1 MKINSIIDLVKD
13 LDTSRQTKNLN
24 KLLIRIL
31 LHLQVEFST
40 FISNAMTNFIER
52 IKSYSKRKDAAD
64 MAIRAWKSDNKKVYA
79 DFCKRMDA
87 VAKGNMSVLMD
98 MYLMMRDCV
107 PPEALMM
114 YNWLSDFVNV
124 KDVSDIA
131 NQQWAGQYTETI
143 ARCITNK
150 RLWIGINVKTG
161 MVELLTSPKSGLLMV
176 HSETSIEIWNHLP
189 LEMRTY
195 LTEQLDLLM
204 RNSKGCFLLSKL
216 KKKMVYQ
223 FLTYISQIVFLSH
236 AVFIGGFMANLYD
249 RVMEKKK
256 DLAYCMYYFVVFD
269 HGLLRMTKLFNR
281 LLNSEEVDHGD
292 ILLAKSCVTMLA
304 NRSIEMGAETKADWE
319 DTIEDCTPEIWKEVM
334 FALRKVKGRRGNR
347 KVIQS
352 LDDIL
357 WGGKERIKQ
366 GIRLFLEENTEDI
379 SLAYLLQSLVKSG
392 KIKASTR
399 YMTFHRAIE
408 QFSQRHYGH
417 DIPQKRYGEIK
428 ELTLNS
434 PQRGSSYTKAKRI
447 IDRWT
452 DYFANNG

>member
-1 MKINSIIDLVKD
+1 
-13 LDTSRQTKNLN
+13 
-24 KLLIRIL
+24 
-31 LHLQVEFST
+31 
-40 FISNAMTNFIER
+40 MTNFIER

-428 ELTLNS
+428 DMALDL
-434 PQRGSSYTKAKRI
+434 PQRGNSYVKVKRT

-452 DYFANNG
+452 DYFIKNG

>member
-1 MKINSIIDLVKD
+1 MI
-13 LDTSRQTKNLN
+13 
-24 KLLIRIL
+24 
-31 LHLQVEFST
+31 
-40 FISNAMTNFIER
+40 NFIER
-52 IKSYSKRKDAAD
+52 IKSYSKRKDTAD
-64 MAIRAWKSDNKKVYA
+64 MAIRAWKSANEEAYA
-79 DFCKRMDA
+79 NFCKRIDA
-87 VAKGNMSVLMD
+87 VAKGNISVMMD

-114 YNWLSDFVNV
+114 YNWLSDFVNG

-131 NQQWAGQYTETI
+131 NQQWAGQYTKTI

-150 RLWIGINVKTG
+150 CLWIGINVKTG
-161 MVELLTSPKSGLLMV
+161 TVELFPSPKSGLLMV
-176 HSETSIEIWNHLP
+176 HSETPIEIWNRLP
-189 LEMRTY
+189 QGVRSY
-195 LTEQLDLLM
+195 LIGQLDMFM
-204 RNSKGCFLLSKL
+204 RNSKGCYLLSKL
-216 KKKMVYQ
+216 ERKMVYQ
-223 FLTYISQIVFLSH
+223 FLTYISQIIFLSY

-249 RVMEKKK
+249 RVMEKKE
-256 DLAYCMYYFVVFD
+256 DLVYCMYYFVVFD
-269 HGLLRMTKLFNR
+269 HGLSRMAKLLNR

-292 ILLAKSCVTMLA
+292 MLLVKLCVTMLA
-304 NRSIEMGAETKADWE
+304 NRSIEMGTETKADWE
-319 DTIEDCTPEIWKEVM
+319 DTIEGCTPEFWKEVM

-357 WGGKERIKQ
+357 LGDKERIKQ

-379 SLAYLLQSLVKSG
+379 SLAYLLKSLVKSG

-434 PQRGSSYTKAKRI
+434 PQRGNSYTKAKRM
-447 IDRWT
+447 IDQWT
-452 DYFANNG
+452 DFFINNG

>member
-1 MKINSIIDLVKD
+1 
-13 LDTSRQTKNLN
+13 
-24 KLLIRIL
+24 
-31 LHLQVEFST
+31 
-40 FISNAMTNFIER
+40 MTNFIER

-216 KKKMVYQ
+216 EKKMVYQ

-249 RVMEKKK
+249 RVMEKKE

-408 QFSQRHYGH
+408 QFSQRHYGN

>member
-1 MKINSIIDLVKD
+1 
-13 LDTSRQTKNLN
+13 
-24 KLLIRIL
+24 
-31 LHLQVEFST
+31 
-40 FISNAMTNFIER
+40 
-52 IKSYSKRKDAAD
+52 
-64 MAIRAWKSDNKKVYA
+64 
-79 DFCKRMDA
+79 
-87 VAKGNMSVLMD
+87 
-98 MYLMMRDCV
+98 MMRDCT
-107 PPEALMM
+107 PPEALIM
-114 YNWLSDFVNV
+114 YNWLSDFVNG
-124 KDVSDIA
+124 KGVSGVE

-143 ARCITNK
+143 AQCITNK
-150 RLWIGINVKTG
+150 CLWIGINVKTS

-176 HSETSIEIWNHLP
+176 HSETPIEIWNRLP
-189 LEMRTY
+189 QELRSY
-195 LTEQLDLLM
+195 LIGQLDM
-204 RNSKGCFLLSKL
+204 FMKNSKGCYLLSKL
-216 KKKMVYQ
+216 ERKMVYQ

-249 RVMEKKK
+249 RVMEKKE

-269 HGLLRMTKLFNR
+269 HGLTRMAKSFNC

-292 ILLAKSCVTMLA
+292 MLLVKSCVTLLV
-304 NRSIEMGAETKADWE
+304 NRSIEMGTEAKADWK
-319 DTIEDCTPEIWKEVM
+319 DTIEKCNPEIWKEVM

-357 WGGKERIKQ
+357 LGDKERIKQ
-366 GIRLFLEENTEDI
+366 GILLFLEENTEDI
-379 SLAYLLQSLVKSG
+379 SLAYLLKSLVKSS
-392 KIKASTR
+392 KIKTSTR

>member
-1 MKINSIIDLVKD
+1 
-13 LDTSRQTKNLN
+13 
-24 KLLIRIL
+24 
-31 LHLQVEFST
+31 
-40 FISNAMTNFIER
+40 MTNFIER

-143 ARCITNK
+143 ARCITNM

-357 WGGKERIKQ
+357 LGDKERIKL
-366 GIRLFLEENTEDI
+366 GILLFLEENTEDI
-379 SLAYLLQSLVKSG
+379 SLAYLLKSLVKSG

>member
-1 MKINSIIDLVKD
+1 M
-13 LDTSRQTKNLN
+13 
-24 KLLIRIL
+24 
-31 LHLQVEFST
+31 
-40 FISNAMTNFIER
+40 
-52 IKSYSKRKDAAD
+52 AD
-64 MAIRAWKSDNKKVYA
+64 MAIRAWKSANEEAYA
-79 DFCKRMDA
+79 NFCKRIDA
-87 VAKGNMSVLMD
+87 VAKGNISVMMD

-114 YNWLSDFVNV
+114 YNWLSDFVNG

-131 NQQWAGQYTETI
+131 NQQWAGQYTKTI

-150 RLWIGINVKTG
+150 CLWIGINVKTG
-161 MVELLTSPKSGLLMV
+161 TVELFPSPKSGLLMV
-176 HSETSIEIWNHLP
+176 HSETPIEIWNRLP
-189 LEMRTY
+189 QGVRSY
-195 LTEQLDLLM
+195 LIGQLDMFM
-204 RNSKGCFLLSKL
+204 RNSKGCYLLSKL
-216 KKKMVYQ
+216 ERKMVYQ
-223 FLTYISQIVFLSH
+223 FLTYISQIIFLSY

-249 RVMEKKK
+249 RVMEKKE
-256 DLAYCMYYFVVFD
+256 DLVYCMYYFVVFD
-269 HGLLRMTKLFNR
+269 HGLSRMAKLLNR

-292 ILLAKSCVTMLA
+292 MLLVKSCVTMLA
-304 NRSIEMGAETKADWE
+304 NRSIEMGTETKADWE
-319 DTIEDCTPEIWKEVM
+319 DTIEGCTPEFWKEVM

-357 WGGKERIKQ
+357 LGDKERIKQ

-379 SLAYLLQSLVKSG
+379 SLAYLLKSLVKSG

-434 PQRGSSYTKAKRI
+434 PQRGNSYTKAKRM
-447 IDRWT
+447 IDQWT
-452 DYFANNG
+452 DFFINNG

>member
-1 MKINSIIDLVKD
+1 MI
-13 LDTSRQTKNLN
+13 
-24 KLLIRIL
+24 
-31 LHLQVEFST
+31 
-40 FISNAMTNFIER
+40 NFIER
-52 IKSYSKRKDAAD
+52 INSYSPKKETAD
-64 MAIRAWKSDNKKVYA
+64 MTIRAWKSANEEVYA
-79 DFCKRMDA
+79 DFCKRMEA
-87 VAKGNMSVLMD
+87 VAKGDMSVLMD

-114 YNWLSDFVNV
+114 YNWLSDFVNG

-161 MVELLTSPKSGLLMV
+161 TVELLTSPKSGLLMV
-176 HSETSIEIWNHLP
+176 HSETPIEIWNRLP
-189 LEMRTY
+189 QELRSY
-195 LTEQLDLLM
+195 LIGQLDM
-204 RNSKGCFLLSKL
+204 FMKNSKGCYLLSKL
-216 KKKMVYQ
+216 ERKMVYQ
-223 FLTYISQIVFLSH
+223 FLAYIFQIVFLSH
-236 AVFIGGFMANLYD
+236 AVFLGGFMANLYD
-249 RVMEKKK
+249 RVMEKKE

-269 HGLLRMTKLFNR
+269 HGLTRMAKSLNC

-292 ILLAKSCVTMLA
+292 MLLVKSCVTLLV
-304 NRSIEMGAETKADWE
+304 NGSIEMGTETKADWE
-319 DTIEDCTPEIWKEVM
+319 DTIEGCTPEIWKEVM

-357 WGGKERIKQ
+357 SGDKERIKQ
-366 GIRLFLEENTEDI
+366 GILLFLEENTEDI
-379 SLAYLLQSLVKSG
+379 SLAYLLKSLVKSG

-399 YMTFHRAIE
+399 YMTFHRSIE

-434 PQRGSSYTKAKRI
+434 PQRGNSYTKAKRM
-447 IDRWT
+447 IDQWT
-452 DYFANNG
+452 DYFINNG

>member
-1 MKINSIIDLVKD
+1 
-13 LDTSRQTKNLN
+13 
-24 KLLIRIL
+24 
-31 LHLQVEFST
+31 
-40 FISNAMTNFIER
+40 MTNFIER

-357 WGGKERIKQ
+357 LGDKERIKQ
-366 GIRLFLEENTEDI
+366 GILLFLEENTEDI

>member
-1 MKINSIIDLVKD
+1 
-13 LDTSRQTKNLN
+13 
-24 KLLIRIL
+24 
-31 LHLQVEFST
+31 
-40 FISNAMTNFIER
+40 MTNFIER

-256 DLAYCMYYFVVFD
+256 NLAYCMYYFVVFD

-334 FALRKVKGRRGNR
+334 FALRKVKGRRGNK

-357 WGGKERIKQ
+357 LGDKERIKQ
-366 GIRLFLEENTEDI
+366 GILLFLEENTEDI

>member
-1 MKINSIIDLVKD
+1 MI
-13 LDTSRQTKNLN
+13 
-24 KLLIRIL
+24 
-31 LHLQVEFST
+31 
-40 FISNAMTNFIER
+40 NFIER

-64 MAIRAWKSDNKKVYA
+64 MAIRAWKSAHEEVYA

-87 VAKGNMSVLMD
+87 VAKGDVSVLMD
-98 MYLMMRDCV
+98 MYLMMQKCT

-114 YNWLSDFVNV
+114 YDWLSNLANG
-124 KDVSDIA
+124 KDIQNIT

-143 ARCITNK
+143 AQCITNK
-150 RLWIGINVKTG
+150 RLWIGVSIKMGTI
-161 MVELLTSPKSGLLMV
+161 ELLTSPKSGLLMV
-176 HSETSIEIWNHLP
+176 HSETPIEIWNRLP
-189 LEMRTY
+189 QELKSY
-195 LTEQLDLLM
+195 LSEQLDKLM
-204 RNSKGCFLLSKL
+204 RNSKGCYLLSKL
-216 KKKMVYQ
+216 ERKMVYQ

-236 AVFIGGFMANLYD
+236 AVFIGVFMANLYD
-249 RVMEKKK
+249 RVMEKKE

-269 HGLLRMTKLFNR
+269 HGLSRMAKLLNR

-292 ILLAKSCVTMLA
+292 MLLVKLCVTLLV
-304 NRSIEMGAETKADWE
+304 NGSIEMGAETKADWE

-357 WGGKERIKQ
+357 LGDKERIKQ
-366 GIRLFLEENTEDI
+366 GILLFLEENTEDI
-379 SLAYLLQSLVKSG
+379 SLAYLLKSLVKSG

-434 PQRGSSYTKAKRI
+434 PQRGNSYTKAKRM

>member
-1 MKINSIIDLVKD
+1 M
-13 LDTSRQTKNLN
+13 
-24 KLLIRIL
+24 
-31 LHLQVEFST
+31 
-40 FISNAMTNFIER
+40 
-52 IKSYSKRKDAAD
+52 AD
-64 MAIRAWKSDNKKVYA
+64 MAMRAWKSAHEEMYA

-87 VAKGNMSVLMD
+87 VAKGDVSVLMD
-98 MYLMMRDCV
+98 MYLMMQKCT

-114 YNWLSDFVNV
+114 YDWLSNLANG
-124 KDVSDIA
+124 KDIQNIA
-131 NQQWAGQYTETI
+131 NQQWASQYTETI
-143 ARCITNK
+143 AQCITNK
-150 RLWIGINVKTG
+150 RLWIGVSIKMGTI
-161 MVELLTSPKSGLLMV
+161 ELLTSPKSGLLMV
-176 HSETSIEIWNHLP
+176 HSETPIEIWNRLP
-189 LEMRTY
+189 QELRSY
-195 LTEQLDLLM
+195 LIGQLDMFM
-204 RNSKGCFLLSKL
+204 RNSKGCYLLSKL
-216 KKKMVYQ
+216 ERKMVYQ

-236 AVFIGGFMANLYD
+236 TVFIGGFMANLYD
-249 RVMEKKK
+249 RVMEKKE

-269 HGLLRMTKLFNR
+269 HGLSRMAKLLNR

-292 ILLAKSCVTMLA
+292 MLLVKSCVTLLV
-304 NRSIEMGAETKADWE
+304 NGSIEMGTETKADWE
-319 DTIEDCTPEIWKEVM
+319 NTAERCTSEIWKEVM

-357 WGGKERIKQ
+357 LGDKERIKQ
-366 GIRLFLEENTEDI
+366 GILLFLEENTEDI
-379 SLAYLLQSLVKSG
+379 SLAYLLKSLVKSG

-417 DIPQKRYGEIK
+417 DIPQKRYWEIK